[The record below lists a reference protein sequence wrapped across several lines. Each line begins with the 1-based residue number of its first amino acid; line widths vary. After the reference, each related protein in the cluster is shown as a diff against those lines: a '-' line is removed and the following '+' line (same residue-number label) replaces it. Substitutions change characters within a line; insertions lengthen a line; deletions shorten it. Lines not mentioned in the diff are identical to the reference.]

1 MKYFVA
7 IFFIFF
13 LTTKPALTNTIEYI
27 DVKAKGIGSS
37 YTEAL
42 NNSLSNAIAQV
53 NGRSIETQTSL
64 KKVSQSISTNKD
76 SSYYSSKEFQKI
88 IKEQTQGY
96 VSNFKVL
103 NEDISSNNVVTI
115 SISAKIGKFKLK
127 KSAQRKR
134 IAVMPFYY
142 FDKSFKLMDDVVSN
156 NKVDDLLIQNLI
168 SYLVQTRKFT
178 VLDREYMNDMSS
190 ELNIIKTNQTNIEET
205 VKLGQKLFSD
215 YIMVGTLQK
224 LYTEEKTIKIKNSN
238 NSVSSN
244 KAFIEFSYR
253 IIDVPTSQIMFSDD
267 YTGVFDIKEKDIV
280 SIEGHIIKR
289 ASLEIGSTILNAIY
303 RLRLEKISGDIA
315 YIGQGGL
322 EIEMGQE
329 FTIIELGEKIKDSYT
344 NEYIGREQ
352 IEVGKLQI
360 TQVNSK
366 LSSGKI
372 IEQSYNLDEKFE
384 PKKYIL
390 KKIYTNISDIDKAKE
405 KINQK
410 NKKGTTDDDW

>member
-1 MKYFVA
+1 MKYFIA
-7 IFFIFF
+7 IFFIFCIASKSGF
-13 LTTKPALTNTIEYI
+13 TNTIEYI

-64 KKVSQSISTNKD
+64 KKISQSISTNKD
-76 SSYYSSKEFQKI
+76 SSYYTSKEFQKT

-96 VSNFKVL
+96 VSNFRVL

-115 SISAKIGKFKLK
+115 SISAKIGKYKLK

-156 NKVDDLLIQNLI
+156 NKVDDLLIQNLV

-178 VLDREYMNDMSS
+178 VLDREYMNDISS
-190 ELNIIKTNQTNIEET
+190 ELSIIKTNQTNIEET

-267 YTGVFDIKEKDIV
+267 YIGVFDIKEKEIV

-303 RLRLEKISGDIA
+303 PLRLEKISGDIA

-352 IEVGKLQI
+352 KEVGKLQI

-372 IEQSYNLDEKFE
+372 IEQSYNLEEKFE

-390 KKIYTNISDIDKAKE
+390 KKIYTKISDIDKAKE

-410 NKKGTTDDDW
+410 KKKGTTDDDW

>member
-1 MKYFVA
+1 MKYFIA

-13 LTTKPALTNTIEYI
+13 ITSKSGFTNTIEYI

-53 NGRSIETQTSL
+53 NGRTIETQTSL
-64 KKVSQSISTNKD
+64 KKISQSISTNKD
-76 SSYYSSKEFQKI
+76 SSYYTSKEFQKI

-96 VSNFKVL
+96 VSNFRVL

-115 SISAKIGKFKLK
+115 SISAKIGKYKLK

-156 NKVDDLLIQNLI
+156 NKVDDLLIQNLV

-178 VLDREYMNDMSS
+178 VLDREYMNDISS
-190 ELNIIKTNQTNIEET
+190 ELSIIKTNQTNIEET

-267 YTGVFDIKEKDIV
+267 YIGVFDIKEKEIV

-303 RLRLEKISGDIA
+303 PLRLEKISGDIA

-410 NKKGTTDDDW
+410 KKKGTTDDDW

>member
-1 MKYFVA
+1 MKYFIA
-7 IFFIFF
+7 IFFILF
-13 LTTKPALTNTIEYI
+13 LTSKSAFTNTIEYI
-27 DVKAKGIGSS
+27 DIKAKGIGSS

-64 KKVSQSISTNKD
+64 KKISQSISTNKD
-76 SSYYSSKEFQKI
+76 SSYYSSKEFQKT

-96 VSNFKVL
+96 VSNFRVL

-115 SISAKIGKFKLK
+115 SISAKIGKYKLK

-178 VLDREYMNDMSS
+178 VLDREYINHQNS
-190 ELNIIKTNQTNIEET
+190 ELSIIKTNQTNIEET

-267 YTGVFDIKEKDIV
+267 YIGVFDIKEKEIV

-303 RLRLEKISGDIA
+303 PLRLEKISGDIA

-322 EIEMGQE
+322 EIEMSQE

-344 NEYIGREQ
+344 NEYIGRAQ
-352 IEVGKLQI
+352 KEVGKLEI
-360 TQVNSK
+360 SQVSAK

-372 IEQSYNLDEKFE
+372 VEQIYNLEKNFE

-390 KKIYTNISDIDKAKE
+390 RKIDTNISDIDIAKD

-410 NKKGTTDDDW
+410 KAQGATDDDW

>member
-1 MKYFVA
+1 
-7 IFFIFF
+7 
-13 LTTKPALTNTIEYI
+13 
-27 DVKAKGIGSS
+27 
-37 YTEAL
+37 
-42 NNSLSNAIAQV
+42 
-53 NGRSIETQTSL
+53 
-64 KKVSQSISTNKD
+64 
-76 SSYYSSKEFQKI
+76 
-88 IKEQTQGY
+88 
-96 VSNFKVL
+96 
-103 NEDISSNNVVTI
+103 
-115 SISAKIGKFKLK
+115 
-127 KSAQRKR
+127 
-134 IAVMPFYY
+134 
-142 FDKSFKLMDDVVSN
+142 
-156 NKVDDLLIQNLI
+156 
-168 SYLVQTRKFT
+168 
-178 VLDREYMNDMSS
+178 
-190 ELNIIKTNQTNIEET
+190 
-205 VKLGQKLFSD
+205 
-215 YIMVGTLQK
+215 
-224 LYTEEKTIKIKNSN
+224 
-238 NSVSSN
+238 
-244 KAFIEFSYR
+244 
-253 IIDVPTSQIMFSDD
+253 MFSDD

-303 RLRLEKISGDIA
+303 PLRLEKISGDIA

-410 NKKGTTDDDW
+410 NKKVTTDDDW

>member
-1 MKYFVA
+1 MNYFIA

-13 LTTKPALTNTIEYI
+13 ITSKSTFANSIEYV

-64 KKVSQSISTNKD
+64 KKISQSISTNVD
-76 SSYYSSKEFQKI
+76 NSYYSSKEFQKI
-88 IKEQTQGY
+88 IKEETEGY

-103 NEDISSNNVVTI
+103 NEEKSSNNVITI
-115 SISAKIGKFKLK
+115 SISAKIGKYKLK

-142 FDKSFKLMDDVVSN
+142 FDQSFKLMDDVVSN
-156 NKVDDLLIQNLI
+156 SKIDDLLIQNLV

-178 VLDREYMNDMSS
+178 VLDREYMSDISS

-224 LYTEEKTIKIKNSN
+224 LYTEEKIIKIKNSN
-238 NSVSSN
+238 NSVTSE

-267 YTGVFDIKEKDIV
+267 YTGIFDIGKQDIV
-280 SIEGHIIKR
+280 SIEGDIIKK
-289 ASLEIGSTILNAIY
+289 ATLEIGSTILNAIY
-303 RLRLEKISGDIA
+303 PLRLEKISGDTA

-322 EIEMGQE
+322 ELEIDDE

-344 NEYIGREQ
+344 NAYIGRVQ
-352 IEVGKLQI
+352 KEVGKLQI
-360 TQVNSK
+360 SQVTSK

-372 IEQSYNLDEKFE
+372 VEQAYNLEENFE

-390 KKIYTNISDIDKAKE
+390 RKIDTNISDIDIAKD

-410 NKKGTTDDDW
+410 KKQGAADDDW

>member
-1 MKYFVA
+1 MKFLSVLVFV
-7 IFFIFF
+7 F
-13 LTTKPALTNTIEYI
+13 LISSKASFSNSIEYI

-64 KKVSQSISTNKD
+64 KKISQSISTSED
-76 SSYYSSKEFQKI
+76 SSYYSSKEFQKT

-96 VSNFKVL
+96 VSNFKIL
-103 NEDISSNNVVTI
+103 NEEKSSNGVVKI
-115 SISAKIGKFKLK
+115 SISAKIGKYKLK

-142 FDKSFKLMDDVVSN
+142 FDTSFKLMDNVVSN
-156 NKVDDLLIQNLI
+156 AKIDDLLIQNLI

-178 VLDREYMNDMSS
+178 VLDREYINHMNS
-190 ELNIIKTNQTNIEET
+190 ELDIIKTNQTNIEET

-238 NSVSSN
+238 NSVTTE

-267 YTGVFDIKEKDIV
+267 YTGIFDIEKNDIV
-280 SIEGHIIKR
+280 SIEGDIIKK
-289 ASLEIGSTILNAIY
+289 ATLEIGSTILNAIY
-303 RLRLEKISGDIA
+303 PLRLEKISGDTA
-315 YIGQGGL
+315 FIGQGGMEL
-322 EIEMGQE
+322 ELGDE

-352 IEVGKLQI
+352 KEVGKLEI
-360 TQVNSK
+360 TQVTSK

-372 IEQSYNLDEKFE
+372 VEQNYNLEENFE

-390 KKIYTNISDIDKAKE
+390 RKIITNVSAIDIAKE
-405 KINQK
+405 KINA
-410 NKKGTTDDDW
+410 KKEEGDTDDDW

>member
-1 MKYFVA
+1 MKFFSVLVFV
-7 IFFIFF
+7 F
-13 LTTKPALTNTIEYI
+13 LILPKATFSNTIEYI
-27 DVKAKGIGSS
+27 DVKAKGIGST

-42 NNSLSNAIAQV
+42 NNSLSNALAQV

-64 KKVSQSISTNKD
+64 KKISQSISTNKD
-76 SSYYSSKEFQKI
+76 NSYYTSKEFQKT

-96 VSNFKVL
+96 VSNFKIL
-103 NEDISSNNVVTI
+103 NEEKSSNGIVKI
-115 SISAKIGKFKLK
+115 SISAKIGKYKLK

-142 FDKSFKLMDDVVSN
+142 FDTSFKLKDSVVSN
-156 NKVDDLLIQNLI
+156 SKIDDLLIQNLV

-178 VLDREYMNDMSS
+178 VLDREYMRDMNS

-238 NSVSSN
+238 NSVTTE

-267 YTGVFDIKEKDIV
+267 YTGIFDIEKKDMV
-280 SIEGHIIKR
+280 SLEGDIIKK
-289 ASLEIGSTILNAIY
+289 ATLEIGSTILNAIY
-303 RLRLEKISGDIA
+303 PLRIEKISGDII

-322 EIEMGQE
+322 ELKVGDE

-352 IEVGKLQI
+352 KEVGKLEI
-360 TQVNSK
+360 TQVTSK
-366 LSSGKI
+366 SSSGRVL
-372 IEQSYNLDEKFE
+372 EQNYNLEENFE

-390 KKIYTNISDIDKAKE
+390 RKIITNVSDVDIAKD
-405 KINQK
+405 KINA
-410 NKKGTTDDDW
+410 KKEEDDTDDDW

>member
-1 MKYFVA
+1 MKYFIT
-7 IFFIFF
+7 IFFILF
-13 LTTKPALTNTIEYI
+13 LTSKSAFSNTIEYI
-27 DVKAKGIGSS
+27 DVKAKGIGST

-42 NNSLSNAIAQV
+42 NSSLSNAIAQV

-64 KKVSQSISTNKD
+64 KKISQSISTNQD

-96 VSNFKVL
+96 VSNFRVL
-103 NEDISSNNVVTI
+103 NEEKSSNNVITI
-115 SISAKIGKFKLK
+115 SISAKIGKYKLK

-142 FDKSFKLMDDVVSN
+142 FDKSFKLMDEIVSN
-156 NKVDDLLIQNLI
+156 NKVDDLLIQNLV

-178 VLDREYMNDMSS
+178 VLDREYMNDMNS

-238 NSVSSN
+238 NSVTSN
-244 KAFIEFSYR
+244 KAFFEFSYR

-267 YTGVFDIKEKDIV
+267 YTGIFDIEKKDMV
-280 SIEGHIIKR
+280 SIEGYIIKN

-303 RLRLEKISGDIA
+303 PLRLEKISGDIA

-322 EIEMGQE
+322 ELEIDDE

-352 IEVGKLQI
+352 KEVGKLQI
-360 TQVNSK
+360 SQVTSK

-372 IEQSYNLDEKFE
+372 VEQAYNLEENFE

-390 KKIYTNISDIDKAKE
+390 RKIDTNISDIDIAKD
-405 KINQK
+405 KIN
-410 NKKGTTDDDW
+410 KKKKQGATDDDW

>member
-96 VSNFKVL
+96 VSNFRVL

-178 VLDREYMNDMSS
+178 VLDREYINHQNS
-190 ELNIIKTNQTNIEET
+190 ELNIIKTNQTDIEET
-205 VKLGQKLFSD
+205 VKVGQKLFSD

-303 RLRLEKISGDIA
+303 PLRLEKISGDIA

-322 EIEMGQE
+322 EVEIDQE

-352 IEVGKLQI
+352 KEVGKLQI
-360 TQVNSK
+360 TQVSSK

-372 IEQSYNLDEKFE
+372 TEQVYNLEDNFE

-390 KKIYTNISDIDKAKE
+390 KKIYTNISDIDIAKD

-410 NKKGTTDDDW
+410 KTQGATDDDW

>member
-1 MKYFVA
+1 MKFFSVLVFV
-7 IFFIFF
+7 F
-13 LTTKPALTNTIEYI
+13 LILPKATFSNTIEYI
-27 DVKAKGIGSS
+27 DVKAKGIGST

-42 NNSLSNAIAQV
+42 NNSLSNALAQV

-64 KKVSQSISTNKD
+64 KKISQSISTNKD
-76 SSYYSSKEFQKI
+76 NSYYTSKEFQKT

-96 VSNFKVL
+96 VSNFKIL
-103 NEDISSNNVVTI
+103 NEEKSSNGIVKI
-115 SISAKIGKFKLK
+115 SISAKIGKYKLK

-142 FDKSFKLMDDVVSN
+142 FDTSFKLKDNIVSN
-156 NKVDDLLIQNLI
+156 NKIDDLLIQNLV

-178 VLDREYMNDMSS
+178 VLDREYMNDMNS

-238 NSVSSN
+238 NSVTTE

-267 YTGVFDIKEKDIV
+267 YTGIFDIEKKDMV
-280 SIEGHIIKR
+280 SLEGDIIKK
-289 ASLEIGSTILNAIY
+289 ATLEIGSTILNAIY
-303 RLRLEKISGDIA
+303 PLRIEKISGDII

-322 EIEMGQE
+322 ELKVGDE

-352 IEVGKLQI
+352 KEVGKLEI

-366 LSSGKI
+366 TSSGKI
-372 IEQSYNLDEKFE
+372 LEQNYVLEENFE

-390 KKIYTNISDIDKAKE
+390 RKIITNVSDIDIAKD
-405 KINQK
+405 KINA
-410 NKKGTTDDDW
+410 KKKEGDTDDDW

>member
-1 MKYFVA
+1 MKYFIA
-7 IFFIFF
+7 IIFIF
-13 LTTKPALTNTIEYI
+13 LVTSKTTFSNSIEYI

-64 KKVSQSISTNKD
+64 KKISQSISTNEDK
-76 SSYYSSKEFQKI
+76 SYYSSKEFQKI

-96 VSNFKVL
+96 VSNFRIL
-103 NEDISSNNVVTI
+103 NEDISSNNVVKI
-115 SISAKIGKFKLK
+115 SISAKIGKYKLK

-142 FDKSFKLMDDVVSN
+142 FDKSFKLMDEVVSN
-156 NKVDDLLIQNLI
+156 SKIDDLLIQNLI

-178 VLDREYMNDMSS
+178 VLDREYINHMNS
-190 ELNIIKTNQTNIEET
+190 ELDIIKTNQTNIEET

-224 LYTEEKTIKIKNSN
+224 LYTNEKSIEIKNSN
-238 NSVSSN
+238 NTVSSN
-244 KAFIEFSYR
+244 KAFFEFSYR

-267 YTGVFDIKEKDIV
+267 YTGIFDIKKKDIV
-280 SIEGHIIKR
+280 SLEGYIIKK

-303 RLRLEKISGDIA
+303 PLRLEKISGDIA

-322 EIEMGQE
+322 EIEIGDE

-344 NEYIGREQ
+344 NEFIGREQ
-352 IEVGKLQI
+352 KEVGRLLI
-360 TQVNSK
+360 TQVSAK

-372 IEQSYNLDEKFE
+372 IEKAYNLEENFE

-390 KKIYTNISDIDKAKE
+390 SKIDTNISDIDIAKD

-410 NKKGTTDDDW
+410 KTEGETDDDW

>member
-96 VSNFKVL
+96 VSNFRVL

-115 SISAKIGKFKLK
+115 TISAKIGKFKLK

-142 FDKSFKLMDDVVSN
+142 FDTSFKLMDEIVSN
-156 NKVDDLLIQNLI
+156 NKLDDLLIQNLV

-178 VLDREYMNDMSS
+178 VLDREYMNDMNS

-205 VKLGQKLFSD
+205 VKIGQKLF
-215 YIMVGTLQK
+215 
-224 LYTEEKTIKIKNSN
+224 
-238 NSVSSN
+238 
-244 KAFIEFSYR
+244 
-253 IIDVPTSQIMFSDD
+253 
-267 YTGVFDIKEKDIV
+267 
-280 SIEGHIIKR
+280 
-289 ASLEIGSTILNAIY
+289 
-303 RLRLEKISGDIA
+303 
-315 YIGQGGL
+315 
-322 EIEMGQE
+322 
-329 FTIIELGEKIKDSYT
+329 
-344 NEYIGREQ
+344 
-352 IEVGKLQI
+352 
-360 TQVNSK
+360 
-366 LSSGKI
+366 
-372 IEQSYNLDEKFE
+372 
-384 PKKYIL
+384 
-390 KKIYTNISDIDKAKE
+390 
-405 KINQK
+405 
-410 NKKGTTDDDW
+410 